1 MLYRSEKV
9 NYYDL
14 VMPYASAWTV
24 MNTLGNLNSIQLI
37 DLNKT
42 ENALNKTFNVYLKR
56 CDDLLGKI

>member
-24 MNTLGNLNSIQLI
+24 MNTLGNLNS
-37 DLNKT
+37 
-42 ENALNKTFNVYLKR
+42 V
-56 CDDLLGKI
+56 